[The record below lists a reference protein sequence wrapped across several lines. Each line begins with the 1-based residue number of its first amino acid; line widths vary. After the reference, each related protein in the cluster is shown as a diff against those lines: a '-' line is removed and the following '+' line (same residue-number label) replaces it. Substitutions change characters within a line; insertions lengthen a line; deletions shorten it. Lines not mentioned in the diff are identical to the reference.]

1 MAVLSRYRNQ
11 LLCTT
16 SRETKVVFILERV
29 FFFFFFQDVANIY
42 ENVPKEGCK
51 IMDKLCCLKGY
62 QNKVQRLRQTSLFRT
77 IKDRLVTFSQIIAG
91 NTLIFLNYLEQKK
104 TSPMTSSPEC
114 ITWMVVGLTE
124 SVAIITLNSL
134 TVIAFC
140 RDRNLRKRSTYLV
153 INLAVA
159 DMISGGTSTLDL
171 FYDVGAI
178 CNFWRYNILSWY
190 QILQV
195 LYHWFPIVSLTNM
208 TVISLDRLNA
218 TFWPFRHRTIKKSVY
233 WVLIIAIWLT
243 ALLFSCALIMIQ
255 YYTRKLD
262 YYFYAW
268 SSFIF
273 FSLLVICVSNVFIFV
288 KLRFG
293 SQPRHHGA
301 ANRERKLTVTLF
313 TATSLSLVLWL
324 PYVITRSLFFATD
337 IFSSLSEIALFRLLG
352 GSIVLLYA
360 NSLLNPIL
368 YSMRIPDFRRAL
380 KILCRQRPQ
389 QHRQVQNFPLR
400 EINPQN

>member
-1 MAVLSRYRNQ
+1 MA
-11 LLCTT
+11 
-16 SRETKVVFILERV
+16 
-29 FFFFFFQDVANIY
+29 
-42 ENVPKEGCK
+42 
-51 IMDKLCCLKGY
+51 
-62 QNKVQRLRQTSLFRT
+62 
-77 IKDRLVTFSQIIAG
+77 
-91 NTLIFLNYLEQKK
+91 
-104 TSPMTSSPEC
+104 SSPEC

-159 DMISGGTSTLDL
+159 DMISGGTCTLDL
-171 FYDVGAI
+171 FYYVGVI

-195 LYHWFPIVSLTNM
+195 LHFWFPIVSLTNM
-208 TVISLDRLNA
+208 TVISLERLNA

-243 ALLFSCALIMIQ
+243 ALLIPCALIINYHYAHKQ
-255 YYTRKLD
+255 NYF
-262 YYFYAW
+262 FYAW
-268 SSFIF
+268 GSFASIC
-273 FSLLVICVSNVFIFV
+273 LLVICVSYVFIFV

-293 SQPRHHGA
+293 NQPRHHGA

-313 TATSLSLVLWL
+313 TVTSLSLLLWL
-324 PYVITRSLFFATD
+324 PYVITSSLYFATD
-337 IFSSLSEIALFRLLG
+337 IFSSLSEIAHFRLQG

-360 NSLLNPIL
+360 NSFLNPIL

-400 EINPQN
+400 DINPQNWI